1 MAVHARPGFPDA
13 LGRILSTRFQR
24 RVWHVSRV
32 DIPWGLRYDAA
43 MVRETTCARPG
54 VTMPRREG
62 ITAEI
67 AREERRL
74 PELQT
79 QLGECSSRLTA
90 LRGELAKQSRLRQ
103 RRFRHVQSHLV
114 WQHR

>member
-1 MAVHARPGFPDA
+1 
-13 LGRILSTRFQR
+13 
-24 RVWHVSRV
+24 
-32 DIPWGLRYDAA
+32 
-43 MVRETTCARPG
+43 
-54 VTMPRREG
+54 MPRREG